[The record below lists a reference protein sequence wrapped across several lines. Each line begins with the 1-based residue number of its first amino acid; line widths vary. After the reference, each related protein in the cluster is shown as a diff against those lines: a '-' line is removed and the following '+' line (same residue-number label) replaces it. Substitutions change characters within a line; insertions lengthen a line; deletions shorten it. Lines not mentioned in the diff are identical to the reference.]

1 MIFKRSFKW
10 LRIALHVIW
19 GRSSSPAVA
28 CSQERYLL
36 NIYSL
41 FNGIT
46 CILKK
51 QKFANNKIFFRDLAS
66 FYRFTSRRIWPHYTR
81 GAGATW
87 ATPPPAYPHGAGAV
101 PGNLWPI
108 FVRSMFSAKNS
119 NLYYL
124 IIIIAMI
131 TQMSRVLNSLLSIV
145 RRQTDANLIILPWV
159 LCLVPRVTTCRFYID
174 TAPLFNSFM

>member
-1 MIFKRSFKW
+1 MQSIVKVSCAYPGFLPKGVKFSGGYMIFKRSFKW

-28 CSQERYLL
+28 CSQERCLL

-51 QKFANNKIFFRDLAS
+51 QKFANNKIWLFLE
-66 FYRFTSRRIWPHYTR
+66 IWPPFIFLHHEEYGHTR

-87 ATPPPAYPHGAGAV
+87 AAAPYPHGAGAV
-101 PGNLWPI
+101 PG
-108 FVRSMFSAKNS
+108 KNS

-131 TQMSRVLNSLLSIV
+131 TEISCVLNSLLSIV
-145 RRQTDANLIILPWV
+145 WRQNANLIILP
-159 LCLVPRVTTCRFYID
+159 LK
-174 TAPLFNSFM
+174 